1 MQVIDP
7 HLHFFALNAG
17 QYFWLN
23 SANPPF
29 WQDKKKIQHT
39 FIEKD
44 VIFPSSST
52 LHLSGFVHIEAG
64 FDNLKPWREIEWL
77 ENNCSLPFRSI
88 AFLDIS
94 LPTAEFEAK
103 LTRLT
108 QYKSMAG
115 IRHILDDDIHEI
127 LNSPYASKNIAL
139 LEANNLIFEAQFN
152 VNSATDS
159 TRFITFFSRFP
170 RLNIVLN
177 HAGFPPQSQTET
189 WIKNIREL
197 TQLPRLHIKASGW
210 EMMDRQYSAN
220 NISKHVQTLITCFSD
235 DRVMLA
241 SNFPL
246 CLFQMSY
253 SERWNDYL
261 SLPFSDET
269 LEKLMHHNAKFFYQI
284 P

>member
-39 FIEKD
+39 FTEKD
-44 VIFPSSST
+44 VIFPLSSI
-52 LHLSGFVHIEAG
+52 LHLAGFVHVEAG
-64 FDNLKPWREIEWL
+64 FDNLNPWREIEWL
-77 ENNCSLPFRSI
+77 ENNCSLPFRAI
-88 AFLDIS
+88 AFLDIT
-94 LPTAEFEAK
+94 LPSDAFEK
-103 LTRLT
+103 QLTRLT
-108 QYKSMAG
+108 QYKSVVG
-115 IRHILDDDIHEI
+115 IRHILDEDINEI
-127 LNSPYASKNIAL
+127 LNSRYASKNIAL

-152 VNSATDS
+152 VNSASNS
-159 TRFITFFSRFP
+159 TQFITFFARFS

-177 HAGFPPQSQTET
+177 HAGFPPKTLAET

-197 TQLPRLHIKASGW
+197 AKLPHLHVKASGW
-210 EMMDRQYSAN
+210 EMTDRQYSAD
-220 NISKHVQTLITCFSD
+220 NIAKHLQTLISTFSE

-246 CLFQMSY
+246 CLLQMPYPDRWASY
-253 SERWNDYL
+253 L
-261 SLPFSDET
+261 ALPFSDET
-269 LEKLMHHNAKFFYQI
+269 LEKLMHHNAKIFYQI